1 MLFGGFAEL
10 FAGLVEKLR
19 VFFYNSMHSVVA
31 FLENGRGLYVV
42 EGRFV
47 NTSMAAIGFPQIA
60 QIYADE
66 VRI

>member
-1 MLFGGFAEL
+1 
-10 FAGLVEKLR
+10 
-19 VFFYNSMHSVVA
+19 MHSVVA

-47 NTSMAAIGFPQIA
+47 NTSMAAIGFPQIT